1 MKGLP
6 CPVLKIRI
14 NALVVPFN
22 KDAFDGT
29 DLTADPNSQVPY
41 LLVRLQDGQQKA
53 GLLQLNYQHRNETH
67 ARAFFR
73 GLR

>member
-14 NALVVPFN
+14 NTLVVPFN

-53 GLLQLNYQHRNETH
+53 GLLQLNYRCVTFVHNIKNV
-67 ARAFFR
+67 A
-73 GLR
+73 